1 MAAYLHPN
9 NPTVLQYNPAWFTR
23 DQLSLIC
30 MRIFIDTAYFKKV
43 NSTLMYLSKGGMT
56 LEKLETMDINEREVY
71 MEELL
76 ELHKKANELCFIAN
90 AVNFPV
96 SHNPTIKV
104 NNTENDTKI
113 PNR

>member
-1 MAAYLHPN
+1 VAKMAAYLHPN

-76 ELHKKANELCFIAN
+76 ELHKKANE
-90 AVNFPV
+90 P
-96 SHNPTIKV
+96 SDKKGMT
-104 NNTENDTKI
+104 NDEG
-113 PNR
+113 